1 MEGRRI
7 VKGENFELPADVRRL
22 HVVLG
27 WNDTTGER
35 TLDASALLLSPER
48 KVASDADFVFYN
60 QPASVDGSVSLLGQ
74 TVTDTGVE
82 ERLAIDLEAVS
93 GEVATIAL
101 AASVD
106 RGRFGDLQDLRLVVL
121 DGAGGHVARYDI
133 TDATEE
139 SAFVFG
145 EVYRRN
151 DVWKVRAVGQGWANG
166 LAGLATDFGVCVDE
180 EPDDVV
186 PEPSGETDYV
196 VTVEADDP
204 ADAVAV
210 VVDGPAAAE
219 DLVPAE
225 ETVAV
230 EELVPA
236 EETVAVEELV
246 PAEEVA
252 LVEEPVAVEEAEP
265 TLATVI
271 ALPVAAPA
279 PAPRTARS
287 RSTGV
292 RTRRPRKATTAV
304 GTHSLADADGWQPAR
319 LFSVAGIGAA
329 DEQEKRATS
338 ALLSTMFAVKQ
349 FGRCIAT
356 RLGGPGGNVETFT
369 EVQFRLGE
377 RTVIPDGVLKVAR
390 AGRVWTALLEVK
402 TGSGQLRR
410 EQVESYLDVAR
421 EQGYDAVVTLSNEIS
436 PGAGEHPIAVDK
448 RKTRKVALIHVSWAE
463 IIHEA
468 KMALTHRGI
477 SDPNQAWMLGELI
490 RYLDHPRSGAATFDD
505 MGPAWVPVREAV
517 VAGTLRA
524 GDRKA
529 PTVADA
535 WLRLVRWLSLKLT
548 ADLGVSVASV
558 MPRKLAG
565 DPVARRQAVVA
576 KLAADGVL
584 DATLRVPG
592 AVGPVSVSADVRVS
606 QVRTSVEVPAPQEW
620 NSTRRV
626 AWLLRQLGDEAPG
639 DLLVEVIFVGR
650 SETACERL
658 ADVRVKPTVLVGDRS
673 LDIKAFRLTACS
685 PLGQRRS
692 GVRGAFVPTVV
703 GSVETFYRT
712 VVQGLRPWPSPAPKL
727 PADTTDENAGESAEI
742 LPTAVS
748 N

>member
-1 MEGRRI
+1 MEARRI
-7 VKGENFELPADVRRL
+7 VKGENFELPAEVQRL
-22 HVVLG
+22 HIVLG

-35 TLDASALLLSPER
+35 TLDASALLLGADR

-74 TVTDTGVE
+74 TVTDNGVE
-82 ERLAIDLEAVS
+82 ERLAIDLEAVPA
-93 GEVATIAL
+93 EVGTVAL

-106 RGRFGDLQDLRLVVL
+106 RGRFGDLRDLRLVVL
-121 DGAGGHVARYDI
+121 DGTGDYIARYDI

-139 SAFVFG
+139 SAFLFG

-151 DVWKVRAVGQGWANG
+151 EAWKVRAVGQGWANG

-180 EPDDVV
+180 EPD
-186 PEPSGETDYV
+186 EPAPVATDYV
-196 VTVEADDP
+196 MTVEADEP

-210 VVDGPAAAE
+210 VAVEPGPAE
-219 DLVPAE
+219 DA
-225 ETVAV
+225 VAV
-230 EELVPA
+230 DELVPA
-236 EETVAVEELV
+236 EEPVVAAVGEP
-246 PAEEVA
+246 PA
-252 LVEEPVAVEEAEP
+252 
-265 TLATVI
+265 I
-271 ALPVAAPA
+271 VAAPPEA
-279 PAPRTARS
+279 APVPAPRATRT

-292 RTRRPRKATTAV
+292 RTRRPKKTTPAITAR
-304 GTHSLADADGWQPAR
+304 GLADADGWSPAR

-338 ALLSTMFAVKQ
+338 ALLATMFSVKQ

-356 RLGGPGGNVETFT
+356 RLGGPGGNVETFA
-369 EVQFRLGE
+369 EVQFTLGD
-377 RTVIPDGVLKVAR
+377 RVVIPDGVLKVAR

-410 EQVESYLDVAR
+410 EQVENYLDVAR

-448 RKTRKVALIHVSWAE
+448 RKIRKVALIHVSWAE
-463 IIHEA
+463 ILHEA
-468 KMALTHRGI
+468 RMALDHRGI
-477 SDPNQAWMLGELI
+477 SDPDQAWILSELI

-517 VAGTLRA
+517 AAGTLRA

-529 PTVADA
+529 PAVADA

-576 KLAADGVL
+576 KLAGDGAL

-592 AVGPVSVSADVRVS
+592 AVGPLTVLADVRVG
-606 QVRTSVEVPAPQEW
+606 QVRTSVEVAAPQEW

-626 AWLLRQLGDEAPG
+626 AWLLRQLGEEAPG
-639 DLLVEVIFVGR
+639 DLLVEVIFAGR
-650 SETACERL
+650 TETACERL
-658 ADVRVKPTVLVGDRS
+658 ADVRAKPAVLVGDRT
-673 LDIKAFRLTACS
+673 LDIKAFRLTSSA

-703 GSVETFYRT
+703 GSVEMFYRG

-727 PADTTDENAGESAEI
+727 PAETADGNADEIVAV
-742 LPTAVS
+742 AVS

>member
-1 MEGRRI
+1 MEARRI
-7 VKGENFELPADVRRL
+7 VKGENFQLPAEVQRL
-22 HVVLG
+22 HIVLG

-35 TLDASALLLSPER
+35 TLDVSALLLGADR

-74 TVTDTGVE
+74 TVTDNGVE
-82 ERLAIDLEAVS
+82 ERLAIDLEAVPA
-93 GEVATIAL
+93 GVGTVAL

-106 RGRFGDLQDLRLVVL
+106 RGRFGDLRDLRLVVL
-121 DGAGGHVARYDI
+121 DGTGEHIARYDI

-151 DVWKVRAVGQGWANG
+151 DAWKVRAVGQGWANG

-180 EPDDVV
+180 EPDEAV
-186 PEPSGETDYV
+186 PEATDYAM
-196 VTVEADDP
+196 TVEADEP

-210 VVDGPAAAE
+210 LAVEPAAGEPAAGE
-219 DLVPAE
+219 PVAE
-225 ETVAV
+225 EAVAEEAVAV
-230 EELVPA
+230 EDPV
-236 EETVAVEELV
+236 VE
-246 PAEEVA
+246 
-252 LVEEPVAVEEAEP
+252 

-279 PAPRTARS
+279 SAPRTART
-287 RSTGV
+287 RSAGV
-292 RTRRPRKATTAV
+292 RTRRPKKAATAI
-304 GTHSLADADGWQPAR
+304 GAPLLADADGWSPAR
-319 LFSVAGIGAA
+319 LFSMAGIGAA

-338 ALLSTMFAVKQ
+338 ALLATMFSAKQ

-356 RLGGPGGNVETFT
+356 RLGGPAGNVETFT
-369 EVQFRLGE
+369 EVQFTLGD
-377 RTVIPDGVLKVAR
+377 RVVIPDGVLKVAR

-410 EQVESYLDVAR
+410 EQVENYLDVAR

-436 PGAGEHPIAVDK
+436 PGAGEHPLAVDK

-463 IIHEA
+463 ILHEA
-468 KMALTHRGI
+468 RMALEHRGI
-477 SDPNQAWMLGELI
+477 SDPTQAWILSELI
-490 RYLDHPRSGAATFDD
+490 RYMSHPRSGVATFDD
-505 MGPAWVPVREAV
+505 MGPAWVSVREAV

-529 PTVADA
+529 PAVADA

-576 KLAADGVL
+576 KLAGDGVL

-592 AVGPVSVSADVRVS
+592 AVGPVSVLADVRVG
-606 QVRTSVEVPAPQEW
+606 QVRTSVEVAAPQEW

-626 AWLLRQLGDEAPG
+626 AWLLRQLGEEAPG
-639 DLLVEVIFVGR
+639 DLLVEAIFAGR
-650 SETACERL
+650 ADTACERL
-658 ADVRVKPTVLVGDRS
+658 ADVRAKPALLVGDRA
-673 LDIKAFRLTACS
+673 LDIRAFRLTGCAS
-685 PLGQRRS
+685 LGQRRS

-703 GSVETFYRT
+703 GSVETFYRG

-727 PADTTDENAGESAEI
+727 PADTADDTAADTADDNSDETVAEI
-742 LPTAVS
+742 LPEAVS

>member
-1 MEGRRI
+1 MEARRI
-7 VKGENFELPADVRRL
+7 VKGENFELPIDVQRL
-22 HVVLG
+22 RIVLG
-27 WNDTTGER
+27 WNDASGER
-35 TLDASALLLSPER
+35 TLDASALLLGSDR

-74 TVTDTGVE
+74 TVTDAGVE
-82 ERLAIDLEAVS
+82 EKLAIDLEAVPA
-93 GEVATIAL
+93 EVSTIAL

-106 RGRFGDLQDLRLVVL
+106 RGRFGDLRDLRLVVL
-121 DGAGGHVARYDI
+121 DGADEHIARYEI

-151 DVWKVRAVGQGWANG
+151 DRWKVRAVGQGWANG
-166 LAGLATDFGVCVDE
+166 LAGLATDFGVRVDE
-180 EPDDVV
+180 EPEDTTPD
-186 PEPSGETDYV
+186 PPDATDYV
-196 VTVEADDP
+196 TTVEADEP
-204 ADAVAV
+204 ADAVV
-210 VVDGPAAAE
+210 VLAE
-219 DLVPAE
+219 DPAPVGDLVS
-225 ETVAV
+225 V
-230 EELVPA
+230 EEFV
-236 EETVAVEELV
+236 TVK
-246 PAEEVA
+246 
-252 LVEEPVAVEEAEP
+252 EPVPVE
-265 TLATVI
+265 
-271 ALPVAAPA
+271 AAPVE
-279 PAPRTARS
+279 PAPRATRS

-292 RTRRPRKATTAV
+292 RTRRPKKATSAV
-304 GTHSLADADGWQPAR
+304 GVPSLADGDGWQSAR

-338 ALLSTMFAVKQ
+338 ALLSTMYAVKQ

-356 RLGGPGGNVETFT
+356 RLGGPGGTVETFA
-369 EVQFRLGE
+369 EVQFTLGD

-410 EQVESYLDVAR
+410 EQVENYLDVAR

-436 PGAGEHPIAVDK
+436 PGAGEHPISVDK

-468 KMALTHRGI
+468 RMALTHRGI
-477 SDPNQAWMLGELI
+477 SDPTQAWILAELI

-505 MGPAWVPVREAV
+505 MGAAWVPVREAV

-529 PTVADA
+529 PAVADA

-548 ADLGVSVASV
+548 ADLGVAVASV

-565 DPVARRQAVVA
+565 DPVARRQAVLTR
-576 KLAADGVL
+576 LAADGAL

-592 AVGPVSVSADVRVS
+592 AAAPLSVVADVRVG
-606 QVRTSVEVPAPQEW
+606 QVRTSVEVGAPQEW

-639 DLLVEVIFVGR
+639 DLLVEVIFAGR
-650 SETACERL
+650 TETACERL
-658 ADVRVKPTVLVGDRS
+658 ADVRAKPALLVGDRS
-673 LDIKAFRLTACS
+673 LDIKAFRLTGCT

-703 GSVETFYRT
+703 GSVETFYRG

-727 PADTTDENAGESAEI
+727 PADATDDVPADTAADIGSPEISSA
-742 LPTAVS
+742 AVS
-748 N
+748 K

>member
-1 MEGRRI
+1 MEARRI
-7 VKGENFELPADVRRL
+7 VKGENFELPTDVQRL
-22 HVVLG
+22 RIVLG
-27 WNDTTGER
+27 WNDASGER
-35 TLDASALLLSPER
+35 TVDVSALLLGPDR

-74 TVTDTGVE
+74 TVTDAGVE
-82 ERLAIDLEAVS
+82 EKLAIDLEAVPA
-93 GEVATIAL
+93 EVSTIAL

-106 RGRFGDLQDLRLVVL
+106 QGRFGDLRDLRLVVL
-121 DGAGGHVARYDI
+121 DGADEHIARYEI

-151 DVWKVRAVGQGWANG
+151 DRWKVRAVGQGWSNG

-180 EPDDVV
+180 EPD
-186 PEPSGETDYV
+186 PTDYV
-196 VTVEADDP
+196 MTVKADEP

-210 VVDGPAAAE
+210 LAPASVE
-219 DLVPAE
+219 DLVSAE
-225 ETVAV
+225 AP
-230 EELVPA
+230 VP
-236 EETVAVEELV
+236 
-246 PAEEVA
+246 
-252 LVEEPVAVEEAEP
+252 VEEAVSVEEAV
-265 TLATVI
+265 L
-271 ALPVAAPA
+271 PA
-279 PAPRTARS
+279 PQAARR
-287 RSTGV
+287 RSTAV
-292 RTRRPRKATTAV
+292 RTRRPKKATSVV
-304 GTHSLADADGWQPAR
+304 GVPSLADADGWQSAR

-338 ALLSTMFAVKQ
+338 ALLSTMYAVKQ

-356 RLGGPGGNVETFT
+356 RLGGPGGTVETFA
-369 EVQFRLGE
+369 EVQFTLGD

-436 PGAGEHPIAVDK
+436 PGAGEHPITVDK

-468 KMALTHRGI
+468 RMALTHRGI
-477 SDPNQAWMLGELI
+477 SDPTQAWILAELI

-529 PTVADA
+529 PAVADA

-548 ADLGVSVASV
+548 ADLGVAVAAV

-565 DPVARRQAVVA
+565 DPVARRQAVLA
-576 KLAADGVL
+576 RLAADGAL

-592 AVGPVSVSADVRVS
+592 AAGPLSVVADVRVG
-606 QVRTSVEVPAPQEW
+606 QVRTSVEVGAPQEW

-639 DLLVEVIFVGR
+639 DLLVEVIFAGKA
-650 SETACERL
+650 ETACERL
-658 ADVRVKPTVLVGDRS
+658 ADVRAKPALLVGDRS
-673 LDIKAFRLTACS
+673 LDIKAFRLTACT

-703 GSVETFYRT
+703 GSVETFYRN

-727 PADTTDENAGESAEI
+727 PADITDDVPAETDPEI
-742 LPTAVS
+742 PAAAVS
-748 N
+748 K